1 VNTKT
6 KVFWFLVMPFVVA
19 AVVWFVVV
27 AASDGSIDA
36 GQAFIGLGYA
46 GGVVLIVLLVLVALQ
61 FLNGG
66 AVRRARADA
75 SASEAAEHLIIKTQI
90 WVGAGLIG
98 LGAILGVVFGVV
110 LTDDDKV
117 ALAIGTA
124 VIGAGAALMPP
135 GAAAGAAA
143 RVANGSGG
151 GQATTTGVQP
161 TTGGEPT
168 TGNATE

>member
-1 VNTKT
+1 MNTKT
-6 KVFWFLVMPFVVA
+6 KVFWFLIMPFVVA
-19 AVVWFVVV
+19 ALVWFVVV
-27 AASDGSIDA
+27 AASNGSVDA

-46 GGVVLIVLLVLVALQ
+46 GGVVLIVLLILVAVQ

-66 AVRRARADA
+66 RTPRATEGEYASDA
-75 SASEAAEHLIIKTQI
+75 EEHTIIKTQI

-110 LTDDDKV
+110 LTDVDKI

-143 RVANGSGG
+143 RVGDGTGNGNGKP
-151 GQATTTGVQP
+151 AKVDP
-161 TTGGEPT
+161 TTPK
-168 TGNATE
+168 ATE